1 MLNSSTSS
9 HHSWLVLD
17 IKEMDIVIKDVVIK
31 DIDIVLDIKETTP
44 LRVSGLSMIYWWLT
58 VSIFRLHTVSF

>member
-1 MLNSSTSS
+1 MLNSSTGS

-17 IKEMDIVIKDVVIK
+17 IKEIDIVIKDVVIK

-44 LRVSGLSMIYWWLT
+44 LRVSGLSMI
-58 VSIFRLHTVSF
+58 